1 MNWTVII
8 FISLAA
14 IFCLNVVSGL
24 AQSGDIRFSNGKI
37 VILEGQSTQLLCSRN
52 IQNKTSSTVTNE
64 VSSRNETMSEFT
76 NGTLNGSL
84 IALNRSAL
92 F

>member
-1 MNWTVII
+1 MNSTVII

-14 IFCLNVVSGL
+14 IFCLTIISGL
-24 AQSGDIRFSNGKI
+24 AQPGDIRFSNGKI
-37 VILEGQSTQLLCSRN
+37 VVFECQSTQVLCSSN
-52 IQNKTSSTVTNE
+52 IQNKISGTVTNE
-64 VSSRNETMSEFT
+64 ISSRNETMSEFT

>member
-1 MNWTVII
+1 MNSTVII

-14 IFCLNVVSGL
+14 IFCLNIVSGL
-24 AQSGDIRFSNGKI
+24 AQRGDIRFSNGKI
-37 VILEGQSTQLLCSRN
+37 VILECQSTQALCSSN
-52 IQNKTSSTVTNE
+52 IQNKTSGIVINE
-64 VSSRNETMSEFT
+64 VSSKNETMSEFT